1 MIRFLTDED
10 FNGHIIRGLLRREPT
25 LEVIRVQ
32 EVGLM
37 GQGDDKLLAWAEK
50 EGRVLL
56 THDVSTMT
64 DHAYQRMREG
74 HSVAGVVEVPQS
86 LAIGQAIEDILLL
99 ARLATMEEMENQVQ
113 YLPL

>member
-1 MIRFLTDED
+1 MIRFLADED
-10 FNGHIIRGLLRREPT
+10 FNGHIVRGLLRREPA
-25 LEVIRVQ
+25 LDIVRVQ

-37 GQGDDKLLAWAEK
+37 GQADSILLAWAEH

-64 DHAYQRMREG
+64 DHAYERMRRG
-74 HSVAGVVEVPQS
+74 HRVAGVIEVPQS
-86 LAIGQAIEDILLL
+86 LAIGQAIEDILLIASL
-99 ARLATMEEMENQVQ
+99 SSGEELENQVQ

>member
-1 MIRFLTDED
+1 MIRFLADED
-10 FNGHIIRGLLRREPT
+10 FNGHIIRGLLRREPA
-25 LEVIRVQ
+25 LDIVRVQ

-37 GQGDDKLLAWAEK
+37 GQADSILLAWAEH

-64 DHAYQRMREG
+64 DHAYERMHRG
-74 HSVAGVVEVPQS
+74 HRVAGVIEVPQS
-86 LAIGQAIEDILLL
+86 LAIGQAIEDILLIANL
-99 ARLATMEEMENQVQ
+99 SSGEELENQVQ